1 MEGGVTTRQRSL
13 LSRLIVACVS
23 ASLLA
28 PAPIPRPSPELKFL
42 SPSGGEFS
50 LSSFKGKVVLI
61 EFLLTNC
68 PHCVRVAPT
77 IDKLYGE
84 LGPRGFQPLG
94 IAFDPGIS
102 GQAVTNFVRL
112 FKVSYPVGFT
122 TSNNVDSFLGRAAVE
137 RFQVPQIV
145 VIDRAGVI
153 RVQSPAK
160 GDPNLERE
168 GPLRN
173 LINSLL

>member
-1 MEGGVTTRQRSL
+1 MTIHHRSL
-13 LSRLIVACVS
+13 LSRLLVACISV
-23 ASLLA
+23 SLLA
-28 PAPIPRPSPELKFL
+28 PAPVPRQSPELRFT
-42 SPSGGEFS
+42 SSSGEQRL
-50 LSSFKGKVVLI
+50 LSSFKGKVLMI

-68 PHCVRVAPT
+68 PHCVRVSPT
-77 IDKLYGE
+77 IIKLYGE

-112 FKVSYPVGFT
+112 FKVTYPVGFT
-122 TSNNVDSFLGRAAVE
+122 TSDNVDSYLGRAAVE

-153 RVQSPAK
+153 RAQSPAK
-160 GDPNLERE
+160 GDPNLENE